1 MSKTID
7 TQQDRT
13 PSDDADVC
21 VVGSGVAGA
30 LVAYSLA
37 KRDHDVVVLEAGPRF
52 DPSSR
57 LDQMEEALRPEGS
70 IRDVWEMGGERDRYT
85 SSGEVYY
92 GLNNTRVKGVG
103 GTTLH
108 WLGITPRLHQKDFE
122 MNTRYG
128 LASDWPISYEQ
139 LRPYYALA
147 EQEMGVAGGTDNP
160 FAPPRETDYPM
171 PAFPP
176 SYSDS
181 LFADA
186 CDELGITMHSVPQA
200 RNTET
205 YDGRSA
211 CVGYSTCIPVCPS
224 GAKYSADVHVSKA
237 EEHGARVIDRAP
249 VQRLEHDD
257 QGVSVTAA
265 VYATP
270 DGTHH
275 RQTADRFVLAAG
287 AVEIPRLLLLSA
299 SDQYPDGL
307 ANTSGVVGRYFMD
320 QPIVSITAELD
331 EPTNQNPIGYHTSE
345 THQFYDHDEPRPGS
359 IKFVFDNENP
369 INAADIA
376 MRGGDEG
383 TREDLTDVLAGD
395 SWGDDALAALREKV
409 PNRRISMFA
418 NPELLPREENAVTL
432 DHSKTD
438 DHGNPVPDISWSIG
452 SHAMETMEYAREIQN
467 RILDEFDA
475 TVLSKSD
482 LSEPRKAAHK
492 MGTTRMG
499 TDPDTSVV
507 DPTLRTHDLD
517 NLFIASSS
525 TFVTGGAMN
534 PTLTIAAL
542 ALKVADHIHE
552 GR

>member
-1 MSKTID
+1 MSNTID

-37 KRDHDVVVLEAGPRF
+37 KRDHDVVVIEAGPRF

-57 LDQMEEALRPEGS
+57 LEQMEEALRPEGS

-257 QGVSVTAA
+257 RGVSVTAA

-270 DGTHH
+270 DGTYH

-287 AVEIPRLLLLSA
+287 AVEVPRLLLLSA

-307 ANTSGVVGRYFMD
+307 ANTSGVVGKYFMD

>member
-57 LDQMEEALRPEGS
+57 LEQMEEALRPEGS
-70 IRDVWEMGGERDRYT
+70 IRDVWEMGGQRDRYT
-85 SSGEVYY
+85 SSGGVYY
-92 GLNNTRVKGVG
+92 GLNTTRVKGVG

-211 CVGYSTCIPVCPS
+211 CVGYGTCIPVCPS

-257 QGVSVTAA
+257 RGVSVTAA
-265 VYATP
+265 MYTTP
-270 DGTHH
+270 DGAHQ

-307 ANTSGVVGRYFMD
+307 ANTSGVVGKYFMD
-320 QPIVSITAELD
+320 QPIVSITAEID

-359 IKFVFDNENP
+359 IKFAFNNENP
-369 INAADIA
+369 ITAADIA

-395 SWGDDALAALREKV
+395 SWGDDALATLRERV

-432 DHSKTD
+432 DRSKTD

-467 RILDEFDA
+467 RILDELDA

-482 LSEPRKAAHK
+482 LSEPKTAAHK